1 MQERITD
8 HLDGQHL
15 FAHDGLA
22 RKRDLVHIAA
32 RRLAHGACRHA
43 KAFEVVLAF
52 QVARCLL
59 HRRYIQIGMHEP
71 AEIAHEQRR
80 RIIQAD
86 MVVVFAPLRIE
97 SSTETRLAFLDRAH
111 RDVLMRQRI
120 QASTQAVQA
129 TAFKLLDGNVEADH
143 LAKRMHARI
152 RAARAHHLHRPAHH
166 QG

>member
-1 MQERITD
+1 
-8 HLDGQHL
+8 
-15 FAHDGLA
+15 
-22 RKRDLVHIAA
+22 
-32 RRLAHGACRHA
+32 
-43 KAFEVVLAF
+43 
-52 QVARCLL
+52 
-59 HRRYIQIGMHEP
+59 
-71 AEIAHEQRR
+71 
-80 RIIQAD
+80 